1 MFENK
6 LVLSDDTR
14 HTTDL
19 LKTYTEKKIRFN
31 TIITYKLMYNLQ
43 SCLKHPIMIDRN
55 QKNKNNNQRISSYL
69 IRNPNLVQFVLTKPQ
84 KITSI

>member
-1 MFENK
+1 
-6 LVLSDDTR
+6 
-14 HTTDL
+14 
-19 LKTYTEKKIRFN
+19 
-31 TIITYKLMYNLQ
+31 MYNLQ